1 MALTPPRGC
10 VGGYRNCIMR
20 VVVDTSR
27 QRSMIESIDS
37 SGGTFRSTVKWKN
50 LQDHPNSVE

>member
-20 VVVDTSR
+20 VVVEASG
-27 QRSMIESIDS
+27 QRAMID
-37 SGGTFRSTVKWKN
+37 RSTAAVGRSEA
-50 LQDHPNSVE
+50 Q